1 MYKVNELF
9 GRYTNGSSF
18 PDLSSVLVSQSCIF
32 RRDGQCNKNRKS
44 EPDVKIGTCSLCFN
58 NISQP
63 LLICPDRLTDG
74 DLIFRDCLQYLDC
87 SGCEVFLI
95 PEVSIAVGHIDY
107 VLVAMRNDSVVDFV
121 GIELQTMDTTGSI
134 WPNRQRMLYSEG
146 YSADSPSLK
155 NCGVNWKMTAKTILA
170 QMVQKTQVF
179 DAMSKK
185 LVLVCQS
192 PLYDYMSREFN
203 FSEVVDLPID
213 GRQSEFTTYFH
224 YYDYLE
230 SDDKMVLSLKG
241 RSGASC
247 SAVERIM
254 LTTTDHDKA
263 LKDITQSMESKN
275 SIEYFFTN
283 I

>member
-1 MYKVNELF
+1 
-9 GRYTNGSSF
+9 
-18 PDLSSVLVSQSCIF
+18 
-32 RRDGQCNKNRKS
+32 
-44 EPDVKIGTCSLCFN
+44 
-58 NISQP
+58 
-63 LLICPDRLTDG
+63 
-74 DLIFRDCLQYLDC
+74 
-87 SGCEVFLI
+87 
-95 PEVSIAVGHIDY
+95 
-107 VLVAMRNDSVVDFV
+107 
-121 GIELQTMDTTGSI
+121 
-134 WPNRQRMLYSEG
+134 
-146 YSADSPSLK
+146 
-155 NCGVNWKMTAKTILA
+155 
-170 QMVQKTQVF
+170 
-179 DAMSKK
+179 MSKK